1 MTSGIIIQAHLL
13 STRLPKKIL
22 RVVDRFTILERV
34 LDACTLAGFD
44 KVIVAT
50 TSNPENDILIDII
63 KKYNKSFYDNVE
75 LYRYNGSESDLL
87 GRYYHCAGRY
97 KLDMICRI
105 CSDSP
110 LISSDIIY
118 LCKQAFKYAGADVL
132 DFMSVD
138 GLEVQI
144 TNFNALENAHKN
156 AKFDY
161 QREHVFP
168 YMYERPEKF
177 KIVHLEDIKISVD
190 EEVDL
195 CRVRDIIKQ

>member
-13 STRLPKKIL
+13 STRLPGKIL
-22 RVVDRFTILERV
+22 KVVDRFTILERV
-34 LDACTLAGFD
+34 LDACTLSGFD

-50 TSNPENDILIDII
+50 TSNPENYILIDII
-63 KKYNKSFYDNVE
+63 KKYNKSFYDNVI

-87 GRYYHCAGRY
+87 GRYYAAAKEY
-97 KLDMICRI
+97 KLDQICRI

-118 LCKQAFKYAGADVL
+118 LCKQAFKYTNVDVL

-144 TNFNALENAHKN
+144 TNFKILEEAHKN

-168 YMYERPEKF
+168 YMYEHPEKF

-190 EEVDL
+190 DERDL
-195 CRVRDIIKQ
+195 YRVRDIIK